1 GLSRLPRRAGAAPPR
16 ADHRGRRA
24 RAPEPGYHP
33 IGAAPAPGDAHRT
46 GGPVA
51 GRLRRPAR
59 PAVRRDLGAGARGP
73 ALRPAGRRRLRPG
86 RAAAPIPTPEVRMPC
101 RDLTLCLGLG
111 MAAAG
116 CAVGTRSPEAAQAA
130 APAVSAPVI
139 DAQGKQIGTA
149 ALLQSRFGA
158 SLVLEKGACEPPGFA
173 SAGPHYN
180 PEGRKHGT
188 RNPEGPHAGD
198 LPNLEVA
205 SDGTADATVP

>member
-1 GLSRLPRRAGAAPPR
+1 
-16 ADHRGRRA
+16 
-24 RAPEPGYHP
+24 
-33 IGAAPAPGDAHRT
+33 
-46 GGPVA
+46 
-51 GRLRRPAR
+51 
-59 PAVRRDLGAGARGP
+59 
-73 ALRPAGRRRLRPG
+73 
-86 RAAAPIPTPEVRMPC
+86 MPC

-116 CAVGTRSPEAAQAA
+116 CAAGTRSPEATQAA

-149 ALLQSRFGA
+149 ALLQSQFGA
-158 SLVLEKGACEPPGFA
+158 SLVLKLRGLPPGAHGLHVHEKGACEPPGFA

-205 SDGTADATVP
+205 SDGTADATVPVSAALLAGLREGARALVIHARPDDLTTDPSGNSGDRIACAVLQPKK